1 SEADFVHA
9 FVLLSKTGT
18 IEIPIQNT
26 FWDAKYAKV
35 IDHYS
40 IDWHLNLENEST
52 TKV

>member
-1 SEADFVHA
+1 
-9 FVLLSKTGT
+9 
-18 IEIPIQNT
+18 
-26 FWDAKYAKV
+26 KV